1 MRFIP
6 AEISLP
12 DFTCVDAQKWGVIA
26 CDQFT
31 SEPAYWE
38 ACRTLVGDA
47 PSTLHMILPEAWLGD
62 GEDARIVD
70 TVLTMRTYCGT
81 ILHALPPA
89 YIYVERTLSDGRVR
103 PGLIG
108 AIDLEDYDF
117 RQGAASPIR
126 ATEETVTARIPPR
139 VRIRQHALYE
149 LPHVLLLA
157 DDPTDA
163 LLSPYANGRGLAR
176 LYDTPLMLGGGY
188 VTGWCVPPSEQAR
201 IEEALMCGAI
211 GENPLILA
219 VGDGNHS
226 LAAAKTIYERH
237 KIEVG
242 AAALAS
248 PLRYALAEVTN
259 LRTDAISFEPIYRLA
274 TGVLPEEIVQCF
286 SLFLREMPKTHPQG
300 GQVTLVTE
308 AGEET
313 FLYDGGCH
321 PLAVGVVDAFLAT
334 LDSAFV
340 DYIHG
345 ESSLRALASAPS
357 SVGFIFS
364 GIGKDALFPT
374 VASNGSLPCKT
385 FSMGQARD
393 KRYYMEA
400 RLLADPHVMP

>member
-12 DFTCVDAQKWGVIA
+12 DFTRVDAEKWGVIA

-31 SEPAYWE
+31 SEPAYWD
-38 ACRTLVGDA
+38 ACRALVGKA

-62 GEDARIVD
+62 GEDARIAG
-70 TVLTMRTYCGT
+70 TALTMKTYCGT

-117 RQGAASPIR
+117 RPGAASPIR

-139 VRIRQHALYE
+139 VRIRRHALYE
-149 LPHVLLLA
+149 LPHILLLA

-163 LLSPYANGRGLAR
+163 LLSPYAGGRGLAR
-176 LYDTPLMLGGGY
+176 LYDTPLMLGGGHI
-188 VTGWCVPPSEQAR
+188 TGWRVPSSEQAR
-201 IEEALMCGAI
+201 IEKALARGAV
-211 GENPLILA
+211 GESPLILA

-259 LRTDAISFEPIYRLA
+259 LRADAIAFEPIYRLA
-274 TGVLPEEIVQCF
+274 TGVLPEETIQCF
-286 SLFLREMPKTHPQG
+286 ARFLHEMPKTHPHG
-300 GQVTLVTE
+300 GRITLVTE

-321 PLAVGVVDAFLAT
+321 PLTVGIVDTFLTT
-334 LDSAFV
+334 LGSASV

-345 ESSLRALASAPS
+345 ASSLRALATAPS

-364 GIGKDALFPT
+364 GIGKDTLFST
-374 VASNGSLPCKT
+374 VASNGSLPRKT

-400 RLLADPHVMP
+400 RLLVDPL